1 MYIKDEQG
9 NSVIIVIYSVTRFT
23 KQPLLLMFLVV
34 VRGKEDFGGVFYT
47 CSYVLQTSYN
57 VGDFAHNSS
66 AGTSWANWLLP
77 NQADLEE

>member
-1 MYIKDEQG
+1 
-9 NSVIIVIYSVTRFT
+9 
-23 KQPLLLMFLVV
+23 MFLVV